1 MTSVD
6 SAQVDRR
13 FLANSM
19 ASFIQIGAVVVLIL
33 WCYKI
38 VAPFLNVVIWGLIIS
53 VALYP
58 VHVRLTARDGEVH
71 WSRATVPASYVI
83 GSIVSFWMIGRIAGF
98 WA

>member
-33 WCYKI
+33 WC
-38 VAPFLNVVIWGLIIS
+38 
-53 VALYP
+53 
-58 VHVRLTARDGEVH
+58 
-71 WSRATVPASYVI
+71 
-83 GSIVSFWMIGRIAGF
+83 
-98 WA
+98 